1 MMYATARREPIVATS
16 CHELPTIASAR
27 KDGKVSPQPE
37 EPRPA
42 TIYDVARIVG
52 VSASTVSR
60 AFARPGR
67 VSFATAE
74 RIRKVAD
81 EIGYQSVSVRRPM
94 AQGRSRRGTIA
105 LVVADISNPVYFEM
119 IRGAEEEAALNGY
132 TMLLAHTRESGVI
145 EREAIERSI
154 DIVDGIVLSSSRMSD
169 AAIRAMAKQKPTVVM
184 NRGVKGV
191 ASVITDNVRGVRRAI
206 EHFAQLGHREVS
218 YLAGP
223 EASWADSMRWRA
235 VKQAGQELD
244 VRITKIESTA
254 PTMDGGAQVA
264 DKVATGKASAVLAYN
279 DQLALGLMR
288 RLQANGFGIP
298 EDFSIIGFDNSSGA
312 SLIVPGLSSV
322 AAPLHALGATA
333 VRSLL
338 AISRGAVSAHEQA
351 VVLPTRLVLRGS
363 TARPRG

>member
-1 MMYATARREPIVATS
+1 M
-16 CHELPTIASAR
+16 
-27 KDGKVSPQPE
+27 VSPDTP

-42 TIYDVARIVG
+42 TIYDVARLVG

-74 RIRKVAD
+74 KIRKAA
-81 EIGYQSVSVRRPM
+81 EELGYQSVSVRRPM

-105 LVVADISNPVYFEM
+105 LVVADITNPVYFEM

-132 TMLLAHTRESGVI
+132 TMLLAHTRESGIV
-145 EREAIERSI
+145 ERQALERSM

-191 ASVITDNVRGVRRAI
+191 ASVITDNTRGVHRAI
-206 EHFAQLGHREVS
+206 EHFRELGHQDIAF
-218 YLAGP
+218 LAGP
-223 EASWADSMRWRA
+223 EASWANSMRWRA
-235 VKQAGQELD
+235 AKQAAAEFDL
-244 VRITKIESTA
+244 RISRVDSTA
-254 PTMDGGAQVA
+254 PTMDGGAAVA
-264 DKVATGKASAVLAYN
+264 DRIATGKPTAILAYN

-288 RLQANGFGIP
+288 RLQANGFDVPG
-298 EDFSIIGFDNSSGA
+298 DFSIIGFDNSSGA
-312 SLIVPGLSSV
+312 ALIVPGLSSV

-333 VRSLL
+333 VRNLL
-338 AISRGAVSAHEQA
+338 AISRGAVSAHEQG

-363 TARPRG
+363 TARPRGRDPRRP